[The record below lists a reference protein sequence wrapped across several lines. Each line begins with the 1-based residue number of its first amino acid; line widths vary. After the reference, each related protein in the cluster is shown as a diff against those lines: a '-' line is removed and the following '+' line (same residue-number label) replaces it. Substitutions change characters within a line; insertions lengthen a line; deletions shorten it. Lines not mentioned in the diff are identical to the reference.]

1 LRKPKILI
9 LSSEFPPGPGGIG
22 QHAYSM
28 ADSLAERDYDLKVV
42 TVSDYSSASE
52 CMNFDSNIKHFGIIR
67 FKRYRSLL
75 NQLFRFWVLIKK
87 IHSFKPAITIH
98 TGRFPLMVNA
108 LLHWFLKINKIKTI
122 AVIHG
127 SEINPKSK
135 IQKILNQRGIRK
147 ADFVVSVSDY
157 TQSLIP
163 GNLLKHGSYNIIGN
177 GITKIMQKNWDNY
190 LRLREK
196 PNNVL
201 RLLTV
206 GNVIPRKGQH
216 NVINAIPTIKQKYNN
231 VIYDVVGMRRYPELA
246 DKQLMQNNVAE
257 NVIFHGRI
265 QKHADLNAFYNEAN
279 IFMLLSENIDDGDVE
294 GFGIAALEANYFGV
308 PVIGSKNTGV
318 EAAVKDGFSGILV
331 DAQNPLEIA
340 MAIEK
345 IMENQ
350 EWFFENSKKWARS
363 NHWDLLVEKY
373 IEVIDNL

>member
-1 LRKPKILI
+1 MEKFKILT

-28 ADSLAERDYDLKVV
+28 ADCLAERGYDLRVL
-42 TVSDYSSASE
+42 TVSDYSSVEE
-52 CMNFDSNIKHFGIIR
+52 CMNFDSNIKHFGVKR
-67 FKRYRSLL
+67 FRRYGIFL
-75 NQLFRFWVLIKK
+75 NHFLRFWVLIQT
-87 IHSFKPAITIH
+87 INSFKPNITIH

-108 LLHWFLKINKIKTI
+108 FLHWYLKSKNIKTI

-127 SEINPKSK
+127 SEVNPSSK
-135 IQKILNQRGIRK
+135 VERALNQRGIK
-147 ADFVVSVSDY
+147 NANFVVSVSKF

-163 GNLLKHGSYNIIGN
+163 GNLLKHGKYHIIGN
-177 GITKIMQKNWDNY
+177 GITKIMQDNWDNY
-190 LRLREK
+190 LTTKEK
-196 PNNVL
+196 PKDGL

-216 NVINAIPTIKQKYNN
+216 NVIKALPNIKEKYNN
-231 VIYDVVGMRRYPELA
+231 VIYDIVGMRRYPELV
-246 DKQLMQNNVAE
+246 DQQILQNDVTE
-257 NVIFHGRI
+257 NILFHGRI
-265 QKHADLNAFYNEAN
+265 ERHADLNKFYQKAN
-279 IFMLLSENIDDGDVE
+279 IFMLLSENVDDGDVE

-331 DAQNPLEIA
+331 DAQNPLEIT

-373 IEVIDNL
+373 IEVINNL